1 MNDVSNNMLRLPNLD
16 KCKISIIGLGYV
28 GLPLAIEF
36 ARTTNCRRTGKKLNR
51 KVFGLDINEKRISN
65 LKNGIDTTN
74 ELSEDEKSLL
84 NKITFTSDHKDIFD
98 SDVFVVT
105 VPTPID
111 SQKNPDLKPL
121 ISATETIFSC
131 LQKTKEKDLYHNKKI
146 IIYESTVFPGATEE
160 ICIPILEKDSI
171 LKINRD
177 FSYGYSPERINPGD
191 KEHRLVNIKKV
202 TSGSDQE
209 TRLWVDNFYGSIIK
223 AGTHSAS
230 CVKTAE
236 AAKIIENTQ
245 RDLNIA
251 LINELAQIFERIGI
265 DTKEVLEAAGTKWN
279 FMKFLPGLVGG
290 HCIGVDPY
298 YLTFKSKQLGYNP
311 NIILAGRKINDSMGA
326 YVAGLL
332 IKKML
337 KKSISIKKTNILMMG
352 FSFKANCPD
361 IRNTGVIR
369 VVDELK
375 DFGCKVD
382 VYDPWVI
389 KDEATEF
396 YDIDVLNDIPNKQ
409 YSAIF
414 IAVPH
419 KCFLDIGIEGLLK
432 YCEEEYIIFDLK
444 YLFPLDE
451 RIERL

>member
-1 MNDVSNNMLRLPNLD
+1 MNDVSNDMLRLPNLD
-16 KCKISIIGLGYV
+16 NCKISIIGLGYV

-36 ARTTNCRRTGKKLNR
+36 AMTVCCRRTGKKLNR
-51 KVFGLDINEKRISN
+51 KVFGLDISEKRINN
-65 LKNGIDTTN
+65 LRNGIDTTN
-74 ELSEDEKSLL
+74 ELNEYEKTFL
-84 NKITFTSDHKDIFD
+84 NKINFTSDHKDIYD
-98 SDVFVVT
+98 SDVFIVT

-111 SQKNPDLKPL
+111 CNKNPDLKPL
-121 ISATETIFSC
+121 ISATETIASC
-131 LQKTKEKDLYHNKKI
+131 LKIAKEKGIYHNKKI

-160 ICIPILEKDSI
+160 VCIPIFEKESI
-171 LKINRD
+171 LETNRD

-209 TRLWVDNFYGSIIK
+209 TRLWVDNFYGSIIN

-230 CVKTAE
+230 SIKTAE

-279 FMKFLPGLVGG
+279 FMKFMPGLVGG

-298 YLTFKSKQLGYNP
+298 YLTYKAKELGYIP
-311 NIILAGRKINDSMGA
+311 NIILAGRKINDSMGE

-361 IRNTGVIR
+361 IRNTGVVR
-369 VVDELK
+369 VVNELK

-389 KDEATEF
+389 KDEASEL
-396 YDIDVLNDIPNKQ
+396 YNIDVLNDIPNKQ

-419 KCFLDIGIEGLLK
+419 NCFLDIGIEGILK
-432 YCEEEYIIFDLK
+432 FCEEKYIIFDLK